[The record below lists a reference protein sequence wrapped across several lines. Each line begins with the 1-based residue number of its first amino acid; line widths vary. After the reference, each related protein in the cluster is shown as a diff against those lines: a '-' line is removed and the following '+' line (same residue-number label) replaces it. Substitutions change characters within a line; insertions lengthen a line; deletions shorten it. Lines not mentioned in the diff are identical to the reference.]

1 MRFMRILFFILYKL
15 LNNIFRYILLKW
27 FVIYIYNLYIFFYF
41 ILYMAPVETSP
52 VTEGVAL
59 SKC

>member
-1 MRFMRILFFILYKL
+1 MRFMRILSFILYKL
-15 LNNIFRYILLKW
+15 LNIFHYILCKW

-41 ILYMAPVETSP
+41 ILYMAPVDTSP
-52 VTEGVAL
+52 VNEGVAL